1 VSISLSTS
9 ADVEPD
15 PRQRLRLIA
24 AWTVMPDL
32 VTANQGDDGILDVCE
47 LLVSRGVGI
56 EAGLLSLGDAQGFVD
71 AGIA

>member
-1 VSISLSTS
+1 
-9 ADVEPD
+9 
-15 PRQRLRLIA
+15 
-24 AWTVMPDL
+24 MPDL